1 MTNRGMPCRPVDR
14 RARPVRRLGAALLVA
29 VTAAI
34 AVDCGYIRGKAVGM
48 VADTLASGGDTFT
61 RDDDPDLVGQAL
73 PFALKLY
80 ESLLD
85 SSPKNRRLLTAT
97 CAAFTQYGYAY
108 VQADAEKAE
117 FTSHDEGK
125 RLQGRAVRLFQR
137 GKGYCFRAL
146 ELRFPGIGPK
156 LIQDPMPA
164 LAKAKKSDVELL
176 YWSAAS
182 WGAAIGLQT
191 DLAIDLPSV
200 RALAE
205 RGLALD
211 ETWHTG
217 ALHEVMITLESTGDM
232 VGGSEARA
240 RKHFARAVELQH
252 GLSPGPYVALAM
264 GISVANQQRA
274 EFEDLMRRALAVDPE
289 KDPSNR
295 LVILL
300 TQARAKV
307 QLDHV
312 DSLFV
317 K

>member
-1 MTNRGMPCRPVDR
+1 MLSSFRRP
-14 RARPVRRLGAALLVA
+14 ARPLCRLHAAALL
-29 VTAAI
+29 TAA
-34 AVDCGYIRGKAVGM
+34 VVTSSNCGYVKGKAVGM
-48 VADTLASGGDTFT
+48 VASTLASGGDTFT

-85 SSPKNRRLLTAT
+85 ATPKNRELLVAT
-97 CAAFTQYGYAY
+97 CAAFTQYGYAF
-108 VQADAEKAE
+108 VEADAERADV
-117 FTSHDEGK
+117 TNHDEGK
-125 RLQGRAVRLFQR
+125 RLQGRALRLFQR

-146 ELRFPGIGPK
+146 ELRFPGIGLK
-156 LIQDPMPA
+156 LIQDPVPA
-164 LAKAKKSDVELL
+164 LVKAKKSDVEML

-182 WGAAIGLQT
+182 WGLAIGLDT

-205 RGLALD
+205 RSLALD
-211 ETWHTG
+211 ETWHKG
-217 ALHEVMITLESTGDM
+217 ALHELMITLEGQDEA
-232 VGGSEARA
+232 VGGSEERA
-240 RKHFARAVELQH
+240 RKHFARAVELQK
-252 GLSPGPYVALAM
+252 GLSPGPYMALAS
-264 GISVANQQRA
+264 GVSVAHQNRA
-274 EFEDLMRRALAVDPE
+274 EFEDLMHKALAVDPE

>member
-1 MTNRGMPCRPVDR
+1 MQPCPVDR
-14 RARPVRRLGAALLVA
+14 LARPACRIGAALFLAGAVA
-29 VTAAI
+29 TASG
-34 AVDCGYIRGKAVGM
+34 CGFIKGKAVGM

-61 RDDDPDLVGQAL
+61 RDDDPELVGQAL

-85 SSPKNRRLLTAT
+85 STPKNRKLLVST
-97 CAAFTQYGYAY
+97 CAGFTQYGYAFI
-108 VQADAEKAE
+108 QADAEKAE
-117 FTSHDEGK
+117 IVSHDEGK
-125 RLQGRAVRLFQR
+125 RLKGRAFRLYQR
-137 GKGYCFRAL
+137 GKDYCFRAL

-156 LIQDPMPA
+156 LIQDPAPA
-164 LAKAKKSDVELL
+164 LTKAGKKDVEML

-182 WGAAIGLQT
+182 WGLAISLQT

-211 ETWHTG
+211 ETWHKG
-217 ALHEVMITLESTGDM
+217 ALHELMVTLESLGEA

-240 RKHFARAVELQH
+240 RQHFARAVELQH
-252 GLSPGPYVALAM
+252 GLSPTPYIALAM
-264 GISVANQQRA
+264 GVSVANQKRA
-274 EFEDLMRRALAVDPE
+274 EFEDLMHKALAVDPE

-295 LVILL
+295 LVILMAQ
-300 TQARAKV
+300 TRAQW
-307 QLDHV
+307 QLDHI
-312 DSLFV
+312 DALFA